1 MWGRTGGWGGLWR
14 FDSIWCIVTWCDLIL
29 LLPPLSDS
37 RLFSLFLFHSRFQL
51 VHRTMNTALWAS
63 WVNYR
68 RDSRAW
74 PLLSWRHWKENL
86 VWRHSCH
93 SSVGTS
99 RRYWATRTKHNTCS
113 WIWALQTWRRAW
125 LRCVPISSFF
135 FVESTLSWNH
145 PRLLYGPQRGGSLCD
160 VTWQISMTSQHGGSL
175 YDVTAWQ
182 ISLWRHSMADLSMTS
197 QHGRSLC
204 DVVCLFVCL
213 FVWILP
219 QVSDAILNAFCRTC
233 AAVGCKTIDVSTGQ
247 QDR

>member
-51 VHRTMNTALWAS
+51 VHRTTNTALWAS

-113 WIWALQTWRRAW
+113 WICALQTWRRAW

-145 PRLLYGPQRGGSLCD
+145 PRNCCMGHSVADLS
-160 VTWQISMTSQHGGSL
+160 VTSHGRSL
-175 YDVTAWQ
+175 YDVTAWR
-182 ISLWRHSMADLSMTS
+182 ISLWRRLF
-197 QHGRSLC
+197 
-204 DVVCLFVCL
+204 VCLFVCL